1 MTTDADILR
10 WLRDV
15 AGIAEPRR
23 VVRRSPT
30 AILVSKF
37 DEGFAARLHDTIDHL
52 PAMFDDALVA
62 ARFDEL
68 AQIEPSRTRTETW
81 RLAVTAVVSE
91 AAAREGLHGDAVAE
105 VRAGIDSVAALLDSI
120 LWTSPAG
127 PRPHVPEPS
136 EVEAYNDTRARMDA
150 ERGIFTRYY
159 GSFEGVPVEN
169 HCPGSQVA
177 RRLFAQGWTICTA
190 GDPART

>member
-1 MTTDADILR
+1 VTTDDDILR

-37 DEGFAARLHDTIDHL
+37 DEGFAARLHETIDRL
-52 PAMFDDALVA
+52 PEMFDDALVT

-68 AQIEPSRTRTETW
+68 AAIDPSRTRIETW
-81 RLAVTAVVSE
+81 RLAITAAISE
-91 AAAREGLHGDAVAE
+91 SAARQGLHPDAVAE
-105 VRAGIDSVAALLDSI
+105 VRAGIDSVAGLLDSI

-127 PRPHVPEPS
+127 IEPHTPEPS

-150 ERGIFTRYY
+150 ERGLFTRYY
-159 GSFEGVPVEN
+159 GSVEGVPVEN

-177 RRLFAQGWTICTA
+177 RRLFAQAWAICTA
-190 GDPART
+190 GA

>member
-1 MTTDADILR
+1 MTADDDVLR
-10 WLRDV
+10 WLRAV

-37 DEGFAARLHDTIDHL
+37 DEGFAARLHETIDRL
-52 PAMFDDALVA
+52 PAMFDQALIA
-62 ARFDEL
+62 ARFDDF
-68 AQIEPSRTRTETW
+68 ARRDPARTRAETW

-91 AAAREGLHGDAVAE
+91 AAAREGLHADAVAE
-105 VRAGIDSVAALLDSI
+105 VRAGIDSVAALLDTN

-127 PRPHVPEPS
+127 PGPHTPEPS
-136 EVEAYNDTRARMDA
+136 EVEAYKDTRARMDA

-159 GSFEGVPVEN
+159 GSFDGVPVEN

-177 RRLFAQGWTICTA
+177 RRLFAQGWAICTGGGESA
-190 GDPART
+190 

>member
-1 MTTDADILR
+1 MTTDGDILR

-23 VVRRSPT
+23 VVRRSPS

-37 DEGFAARLHDTIDHL
+37 DEGFAARLHETIDRL
-52 PAMFDDALVA
+52 PEMFDDALLA

-68 AQIEPSRTRTETW
+68 AAREPERQRVETW
-81 RLAVTAVVSE
+81 RLAVSDVLGG
-91 AAAREGLHGDAVAE
+91 AAAREGLHTDAVAE
-105 VRAGIDSVAALLDSI
+105 VQAGIDSVAALLDSI
-120 LWTSPAG
+120 LWTSPLAG
-127 PRPHVPEPS
+127 SAHSPEPS
-136 EVEAYNDTRARMDA
+136 ELEAYNDIRARMDA
-150 ERGIFTRYY
+150 EPGIFTRYY

-177 RRLFAQGWTICTA
+177 RRLFAQAWAICVRSVS
-190 GDPART
+190 G

>member
-1 MTTDADILR
+1 MTTDGDILR

-37 DEGFAARLHDTIDHL
+37 DEGFAARLHETIDRL
-52 PAMFDDALVA
+52 SEMFDDGLVA
-62 ARFDEL
+62 ARFAEL
-68 AQIEPSRTRTETW
+68 AASEPERLRAETW
-81 RLAVTAVVSE
+81 RLAVNSILSDS
-91 AAAREGLHGDAVAE
+91 AARQGLHPDAVAE
-105 VRAGIDSVAALLDSI
+105 VRAGVDSVAALLDAI
-120 LWTSPAG
+120 LWTG
-127 PRPHVPEPS
+127 PVARRPHAPEPS
-136 EVEAYNDTRARMDA
+136 EVEAYRDTRARMDG
-150 ERGIFTRYY
+150 ERGLFTRYY

-177 RRLFAQGWTICTA
+177 RRLFAQAWTICA
-190 GDPART
+190 GGA